1 MSPNQ
6 QPPNQSGQF
15 PQGTPPNQLPNQP
28 APPQSGNQ
36 PQIPPQPPIGQPPWG
51 TPPQSGSS
59 GQIPNYGGSSSGNGS
74 KKGIIIGI
82 IVGAVVLLVGLA
94 IALFLVLGDGDENT
108 ESAGTP
114 NEDTSDI
121 NTESAGTPNEDTSDI
136 VSKMNRIAS
145 AADMECKL
153 LEGEERREA
162 IGEFDGNVDDTSGFG
177 NEEYYNL
184 LLETFEDLTF
194 FECERGDWEYSVK
207 VSYPAERYLS
217 SLQAAFDDPV
227 KYGVFTEDVL
237 QSFRGNAEK
246 IRETCADDSQRMEL
260 NEGFRTAG
268 TEYFL
273 SVDGFIFTIPFLTD
287 REDFKDAMRENGF
300 KAEDPEIDVDACS
313 FFEEAIEGLGPYDGN
328 YILGP

>member
-1 MSPNQ
+1 MNPNQ
-6 QPPNQSGQF
+6 QPPNQPGQF
-15 PQGTPPNQLPNQP
+15 PQGAPPNQLPNQP
-28 APPQSGNQ
+28 TPPQSVSQ
-36 PQIPPQPPIGQPPWG
+36 PQIPQPPISQPPWG

-114 NEDTSDI
+114 NEDTSDV

-153 LEGEERREA
+153 LEGEERKEA
-162 IGEFDGNVDDTSGFG
+162 IGELDGNADDTSGSG

-184 LLETFEDLTF
+184 LLETFEDLTL
-194 FECERGDWEYSVK
+194 FECERGDWDYGVK
-207 VSYPAERYLS
+207 VSYPAEHFLS
-217 SLQAAFDDPV
+217 ALQTGLDDPV
-227 KYGVFTEDVL
+227 KYDLLPEAVL
-237 QSFRGNAEK
+237 QGLRGNAEELRESCTDDVRRMEFNEGL
-246 IRETCADDSQRMEL
+246 RETA
-260 NEGFRTAG
+260 
-268 TEYFL
+268 TEFL
-273 SVDGFIFTIPFLTD
+273 LTVDGFIFTIPLSTD
-287 REDFKDAMRENGF
+287 REDFKNVMRENGF
-300 KAEDPEIDVDACS
+300 EAEAPEIDIDACS
-313 FFEEAIEGLGPYDGN
+313 FIEEIIEGY
-328 YILGP
+328 